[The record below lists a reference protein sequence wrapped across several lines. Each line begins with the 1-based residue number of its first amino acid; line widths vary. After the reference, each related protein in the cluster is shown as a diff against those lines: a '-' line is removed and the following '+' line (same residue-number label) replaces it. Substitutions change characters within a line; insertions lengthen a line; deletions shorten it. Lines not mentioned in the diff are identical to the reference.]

1 MLTIFYDPAGVA
13 GHRCFDWDHDSS
25 IQANIEAH
33 LPGGG
38 YGCTVYL
45 NGQRIQDPGG
55 CIDLDR
61 KPSFADEVR
70 VTMRPEGGVF
80 GGLFRIISSVFSFIL
95 KPLLPK
101 VPKADAAGKDSPNN
115 SLTGQS
121 NVARAYQAI
130 PDVYG
135 YRRVWPDL
143 IQPSTVQ
150 YIDHIKYVTEWMCI
164 SRGIGTISQVQYA
177 ETPITSISGASYEVF
192 SPAPGPGYPEN
203 RTTTLLDVL
212 ETFESDEVNG
222 QELAYPVKSPTVTA
236 RGSFNAATAGSGT
249 FTITVADA
257 SELTPIKALVPAGT
271 ARVSFIY
278 GSGPSAYNQVVTVAS
293 AAVSAGNVT
302 FTFTGGPAWAAAASG
317 SLIDFTIVPQ
327 VVVSYVTQGPYTL
340 PIECD
345 RIRWNTVFLRG
356 LKGSVS
362 IDASWWRIGS
372 DGLEIPGTRQTQT
385 FTFTADTYDSRYWTT
400 DVVPTAGYGRYRCEF
415 TRKTSQIG
423 DNGSDVAKLEELY
436 AVRYYAQK
444 VLPGVTV
451 IRVTTKA
458 TTEAT
463 GFSDRKFNLRWAR
476 HVRQLSSQV
485 ISPSRNFARALAHV
499 WTLAGNTMSELDTD
513 ALQEINDRLG
523 EDSPLL
529 RFDGSLDDADM
540 SLGERMLLI
549 ANHARC
555 LVWRDGTRWTVS
567 RDEAKEDVELQFDY
581 RNLAGSGDSKA
592 AYSAVMPNASDGVE
606 VEYVDEVTQ
615 SKKAYIRL
623 RVDSGS
629 VVLGASSNPKKFQL
643 PGCTNQQQAMNRA
656 QLEARRILYQRTSI
670 SDTALADAGA
680 VGPGALVRYID
691 PNDYAADGDLQAG
704 EILAID
710 GVLLTTSEPID
721 WKGQASGRI
730 QFTGID
736 GRILGAPIVC
746 IPAGEQVRLS
756 GPLPQGVFVAD
767 GVKSQCGSRY
777 SLTVGLSEAEMESA
791 GLFTLTSAKPDGDGK
806 TVSIALVNY
815 DERLYEFDA

>member
-1 MLTIFYDPAGVA
+1 MLTIFYDPAGAA

-55 CIDLDR
+55 CPDLDR

-80 GGLFRIISSVFSFIL
+80 GGVFKIISSVFSFIL

-101 VPKADAAGKDSPNN
+101 IPKSDAAGKDSPNN

-164 SRGIGTISQVQYA
+164 SRGEGTISQVQYS
-177 ETPITSISGASYEVF
+177 ETPIDSITGASYEIF
-192 SPAPGPGYPEN
+192 APNPGAGYPEN

-222 QELAYPVKSPTVTA
+222 QELAYPLKSPTITA
-236 RGSFNAATAGSGT
+236 RGSFNATAGSGVFTVSVPDSSDLASIKGLVGTSTTCKLT
-249 FTITVADA
+249 FTY
-257 SELTPIKALVPAGT
+257 GT
-271 ARVSFIY
+271 
-278 GSGPSAYNQVVTVAS
+278 GPSTYDQAVTVS
-293 AAVSAGNVT
+293 AAVTSGGNTT
-302 FTFTGGPAWAAAASG
+302 FTFSGPTWSAATSG
-317 SLIDFTIVPQ
+317 SLIDFTMVPFMA
-327 VVVSYVTQGPYTL
+327 VGYVTEGPYTL

-356 LKGSVS
+356 LKGTVA
-362 IDASWWRIGS
+362 IDASWWQIDL
-372 DGLEIPGTRQTQT
+372 DGVEVPGTRQTQT
-385 FTFTADTYDSRYWTT
+385 FSFAADTYDSRYWTT

-415 TRKTSQIG
+415 TRKTLQIG

-444 VLPGVTV
+444 VIPGVTV

-463 GFSDRKFNLRWAR
+463 GFSDRKFNLRWYR
-476 HVRQLSSQV
+476 HVRQFDSDELST
-485 ISPSRNFARALAHV
+485 SRNFARAMAHI
-499 WTLAGNTMSELDTD
+499 WTLAGNDVAELDTD

-540 SLGERMLLI
+540 SLGDRM
-549 ANHARC
+549 AMVSNHARC
-555 LVWRDGTRWTVS
+555 VVWRDGTRWTVS
-567 RDEAKEDVELQFDY
+567 RDEAKDVPELQFDY
-581 RNLAGSGDSKA
+581 RNLAASGESQSS
-592 AYSAVMPNASDGVE
+592 YSATMPDSNDGVE
-606 VEYVDEVTQ
+606 VEYVDETSQ
-615 SKKAYIRL
+615 SKKAYVRL
-623 RVDSGS
+623 RVDSGEVQELS
-629 VVLGASSNPKKFQL
+629 SSNPKKFQL
-643 PGCTNQQQAMNRA
+643 PGCTTYAQAMNRA
-656 QLEARRILYQRTSI
+656 QLEARRILYQREAI
-670 SDTALADAGA
+670 SDTALADAGSL
-680 VGPGALVRYID
+680 GPGSLVRYID
-691 PNDYAADGDLQAG
+691 PNDFAGDDGLQAG
-704 EILAID
+704 EVLSVQGNQIL
-710 GVLLTTSEPID
+710 TSEPID
-721 WKGQASGRI
+721 WKGAPEGRMV
-730 QFTGID
+730 FTGTD
-736 GRILGAPIVC
+736 GRLSSP
-746 IPAGEQVRLS
+746 VRCTPDGGSVVLES
-756 GPLPQGVFVAD
+756 VPYGLYVAD
-767 GVKSQCGSRY
+767 PGRQCGARY
-777 SLTVGLSEAEMESA
+777 GFAVGLTEAEIESA
-791 GLFTLTSAKPDGDGK
+791 GLYTLTSAKPEGDGK
-806 TVSIALVNY
+806 TVSIALARY
-815 DERLYEFDA
+815 DARLYEFDA

>member
-1 MLTIFYDPAGVA
+1 MLTIFYDPAGA
-13 GHRCFDWDHDSS
+13 SGHRSFAWDMAKT
-25 IQANIEAH
+25 IQGNIEARM
-33 LPGGG
+33 PGGG

-45 NGQRIQDPGG
+45 NGQKVEDPAS
-55 CIDLDR
+55 CDALDR
-61 KPSFADEVR
+61 QPSLIDEVR
-70 VTMRPEGGVF
+70 ICMRPEGGIIGAVF
-80 GGLFRIISSVFSFIL
+80 SAISSILSFVL
-95 KPLLPK
+95 RPLLPK
-101 VPKADAAGKDSPNN
+101 VPKSGAAGKDSPNN
-115 SLTGQS
+115 YLTGQS
-121 NVARAYQAI
+121 NIARAYQAI

-135 YRRVWPDL
+135 FRRVWPDL

-177 ETPITSISGASYEVF
+177 ETPITSISGASYEIF
-192 SPAPGPGYPEN
+192 SPAPGAGYPEN
-203 RTTTLLDVL
+203 RTTTLQDVL

-340 PIECD
+340 PIDCD

-356 LKGSVS
+356 LKGTVS
-362 IDASWWRIGS
+362 IDTSWWQIGS

-385 FTFTADTYDSRYWTT
+385 FSFTADTYDSRYWTT

-415 TRKTSQIG
+415 TRKTLQIG
-423 DNGSDVAKLEELY
+423 ENGSDVAKLEELY

-444 VLPGVTV
+444 VVPGVTV

-476 HVRQLSSQV
+476 HVRQLASDA
-485 ISPSRNFARALAHV
+485 ISPSRNFARVLAHV
-499 WTLAGNTMSELDTD
+499 WTLAGNSMSELDTD

-555 LVWRDGTRWTVS
+555 LMWRDGTRWTVS

-581 RNLAGSGDSKA
+581 RNLAGAGDSKA
-592 AYSAVMPNASDGVE
+592 AYSAFIPNASDGVE
-606 VEYVDEVTQ
+606 VEYVDEASQ
-615 SKKAYIRL
+615 SKKAYVRL

-629 VVLGASSNPKKFQL
+629 VVVGASSNPKKFQF

-680 VGPGALVRYID
+680 IGPGALVRYID
-691 PNDYAADGDLQAG
+691 PNDYAADDNLQAG
-704 EILAID
+704 EVLAIS
-710 GVLLTTSEPID
+710 GSLIATSELID
-721 WKGQASGRI
+721 WKGLPSGRI
-730 QFTGID
+730 QFTGVD
-736 GRILGAPIVC
+736 GALLGPPIVC
-746 IPAGEQVRLS
+746 YPEGEAVRLS
-756 GPLPQGVFVAD
+756 GAIPSGIFVAD
-767 GVKSQCGSRY
+767 GVTSQCGSRY
-777 SLTVGLSEAEMESA
+777 ALTVGLTTAEMESA
-791 GLFTLTSAKPDGDGK
+791 GLYTLTSAKPEGDGK

-815 DERLYEFDA
+815 DARLYEQD

>member
-1 MLTIFYDPAGVA
+1 MLTIFYDPAGA
-13 GHRCFDWDHDSS
+13 SGHRSFAWDLNRT
-25 IQANIEAH
+25 IQDNIEARM
-33 LPGGG
+33 PGGG

-45 NGQRIQDPGG
+45 NGQKVEDPAA
-55 CIDLDR
+55 CDALDR
-61 KPSFADEVR
+61 HPSIMDEVR
-70 VTMRPEGGVF
+70 ICMRPEGGIIGAIF
-80 GGLFRIISSVFSFIL
+80 GAISSVLSFVL
-95 KPLLPK
+95 RPLLPK
-101 VPKADAAGKDSPNN
+101 VPKSGSAGKDSPNN

-121 NVARAYQAI
+121 NIARAYQAI

-135 YRRVWPDL
+135 FRRVWPDL

-177 ETPITSISGASYEVF
+177 ETPITSISGASYEIF
-192 SPAPGPGYPEN
+192 SPAPGTGYPEH

-222 QELAYPVKSPTVTA
+222 QELAYPIKSPTVTA
-236 RGSFNAATAGSGT
+236 RGSFSAPTAGSGT
-249 FTITVADA
+249 FTVTVADS
-257 SELTPIKALVPAGT
+257 SELAPIKALPTTGA
-271 ARVSFIY
+271 ARVSFTY
-278 GSGPSAYNQVVTVAS
+278 GSGPSTYNQIVTVAS
-293 AAVSAGNVT
+293 AVVSGGNVT
-302 FTFTGGPAWAAAASG
+302 FTFTGGTAWAASTSG
-317 SLIDFTIVPQ
+317 SLIDFTFVPQ
-327 VVVSYVTQGPYTL
+327 VVTSYVTQGPYTL

-345 RIRWNTVFLRG
+345 RLRWNTVFLRG
-356 LKGSVS
+356 LKGTVS
-362 IDASWWRIGS
+362 IDASWWQIGS

-385 FTFTADTYDSRYWTT
+385 FSFTADTYDSRYWTT

-415 TRKTSQIG
+415 TRKTLQIG
-423 DNGSDVAKLEELY
+423 ENGSDVAKLEELY

-444 VLPGVTV
+444 VVPGVTV

-476 HVRQLSSQV
+476 HVRQLSSDS
-485 ISPSRNFARALAHV
+485 ISPSRNFGRALAHV
-499 WTLAGNTMSELDTD
+499 WTLAGNSMSELDTD
-513 ALQEINDRLG
+513 ALQDINDRLG

-555 LVWRDGTRWTVS
+555 LMWRDGTRWTVS

-592 AYSAVMPNASDGVE
+592 AYSAFMPNASDGVE
-606 VEYVDEVTQ
+606 VEYVDEVSQ
-615 SKKAYIRL
+615 SKKAYVRL

-629 VVLGASSNPKKFQL
+629 VVEGASSNPKKFQL
-643 PGCTNQQQAMNRA
+643 PGCTNLQQAMNRA

-691 PNDYAADGDLQAG
+691 PNDYEADDSLQAG
-704 EILAID
+704 EVLAIS
-710 GVLLTTSEPID
+710 GSLIATSEPID
-721 WKGQASGRI
+721 WKGLPSGRI
-730 QFTGID
+730 QFTGSD
-736 GRILGAPIVC
+736 GSLLAPPIVC
-746 IPAGEQVRLS
+746 YPEGEAVRLTGVIPS
-756 GPLPQGVFVAD
+756 GIFVAD
-767 GVKSQCGSRY
+767 GVTSQCGSRY
-777 SLTVGLSEAEMESA
+777 SLTVGLTSAEMESA
-791 GLFTLTSAKPDGDGK
+791 GLYTLTAARPEGDGK

-815 DERLYEFDA
+815 DARLYEFDA